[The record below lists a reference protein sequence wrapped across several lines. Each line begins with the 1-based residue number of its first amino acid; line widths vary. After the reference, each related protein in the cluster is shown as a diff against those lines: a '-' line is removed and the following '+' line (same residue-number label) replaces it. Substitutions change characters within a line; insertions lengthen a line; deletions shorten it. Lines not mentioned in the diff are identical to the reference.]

1 MVVQERAVRTRRGL
15 VRAAALEI
23 DRVGY
28 EGARLSRICASA
40 SVSMGALTF
49 HFPSK
54 AALADAIGEE
64 GRAIARA
71 LVSRVMES
79 REPTLRTVAEL
90 TVGLTGLLEES
101 VVARSAARLARER
114 PEEPDRWTQVWLP
127 GVQDLLQRAREDGRP
142 RLTDRPEAVTALVRY
157 LLTGAEVQIRGA
169 GAPAAGAGAGKVA
182 DQVEEIWRLV
192 LDGTEARGG

>member
-1 MVVQERAVRTRRGL
+1 MRTRRGL
-15 VRAAALEI
+15 VQAAALEI

-49 HFPSK
+49 HFSSK
-54 AALADAIGEE
+54 AALADAIQEE

-71 LVSRVMES
+71 LVSRVAES
-79 REPTLRTVAEL
+79 REPTLRAVAEL
-90 TVGLTGLLEES
+90 TVGLTRMLEES
-101 VVARSAARLARER
+101 VVARSTARLARER

-127 GVQDLLQRAREDGRP
+127 VVQDLLERAREDGRP
-142 RLTDRPEAVTALVRY
+142 WVTAHPEAVTALVRY

-169 GAPAAGAGAGKVA
+169 GAPMTGAGAGKVA
-182 DQVEEIWRLV
+182 DQVEGIWRLV
-192 LDGTEARGG
+192 LAGTEAEGG

>member
-15 VRAAALEI
+15 VQAAALEI

-54 AALADAIGEE
+54 AALADALQEE
-64 GRAIARA
+64 GRAIART
-71 LVSRVMES
+71 LVGRVLES
-79 REPTLRTVAEL
+79 REPTLRAVAEL
-90 TVGLTGLLEES
+90 TVGLAGLLEES

-127 GVQDLLQRAREDGRP
+127 AVQDLLERAREGGRP
-142 RLTDRPEAVTALVRY
+142 RLAVRPEAVTALVRY
-157 LLTGAEVQIRGA
+157 LLTGAEAQIRGA
-169 GAPAAGAGAGKVA
+169 GAPVVGAGAGKVA
-182 DQVEEIWRLV
+182 DQVEGIWRLV
-192 LDGTEARGG
+192 LDGAATQGG

>member
-1 MVVQERAVRTRRGL
+1 MVVQERAVRTRRRL
-15 VRAAALEI
+15 VWAAALEI

-79 REPTLRTVAEL
+79 REPPLRAVAEL

-101 VVARSAARLARER
+101 VVARSTARLARER
-114 PEEPDRWTQVWLP
+114 PEESDRWTQVWLP
-127 GVQDLLQRAREDGRP
+127 GVQDLLERAREDGRP
-142 RLTDRPEAVTALVRY
+142 RLTDRPEAATALVRY

-169 GAPAAGAGAGKVA
+169 GAPVAGAGAGRVA
-182 DQVEEIWRLV
+182 DQVEGIWRLV